1 MRLSATLFLIIL
13 TCLSC
18 KKESNGTLDGKWKM
32 VRYYDR
38 NTNALYSKPA
48 SSENVFLEFDG
59 NNFIA
64 YSDNNESCDGTY
76 TLNGDG
82 ITFNTINSYF
92 TAATD
97 GWSDM
102 FFWAIQACQLQSTYP
117 CKPSEL
123 KYSPLN
129 QIRINTVLRMDI
141 MLTRVQ

>member
-1 MRLSATLFLIIL
+1 
-13 TCLSC
+13 
-18 KKESNGTLDGKWKM
+18 M
-32 VRYYDR
+32 VKYYDR
-38 NTNALYSKPA
+38 NTNAFYSKPV
-48 SSENVFLEFDG
+48 SSGDVFLEFDG

-102 FFWAIQACQLQSTYP
+102 FFWAVQACQLQSTYP

-123 KYSPLN
+123 EYRPIN
-129 QIRINTVLRMDI
+129 QISINTALRMDI
-141 MLTRVQ
+141 MLTRVRE